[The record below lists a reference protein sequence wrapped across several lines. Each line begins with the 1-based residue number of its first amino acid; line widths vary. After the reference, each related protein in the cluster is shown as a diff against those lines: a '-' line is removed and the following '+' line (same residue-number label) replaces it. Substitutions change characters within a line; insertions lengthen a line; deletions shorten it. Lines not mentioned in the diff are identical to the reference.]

1 MERPLPLRLQRAT
14 RIDCFNGSIN
24 INSLLVQ
31 LFCCSLALLASR
43 LSSWEQRSKKKKF
56 QWGRGEIL
64 KNEEVPAPWDPF
76 SFGFYWD
83 DLTVQLVCGG
93 DGDGAKIHRTQELP
107 WWSSG

>member
-1 MERPLPLRLQRAT
+1 MARPLPLRLQRAT
-14 RIDCFNGSIN
+14 GIDCLGGSIN

-43 LSSWEQRSKKKKF
+43 LSSWEQRSKKISVGGKK
-56 QWGRGEIL
+56 IL

-83 DLTVQLVCGG
+83 DLTVQLVSGG
-93 DGDGAKIHRTQELP
+93 GEG
-107 WWSSG
+107 GC